1 MFLVNDV
8 TYHFCVRQNAQ
19 HVIRPTF
26 ISDEVKLSSTAARKG
41 SWLSVNDKEGHIFLP
56 SMNAVSFSQFSFSL
70 LQGNGNISLSL
81 KCVLF
86 VITVQLLHY
95 VN

>member
-8 TYHFCVRQNAQ
+8 TDHFCVRQNAQ
-19 HVIRPTF
+19 HRPTF
-26 ISDEVKLSSTAARKG
+26 ISDEVKLSSTVARKG
-41 SWLSVNDKEGHIFLP
+41 SLLSVNDKEGHIFLP